1 MAAAVVA
8 AAVSAS
14 PVLAGAWPQN
24 KGDGLAIFTYSFDS
38 ASRRFDDD
46 GDAAV
51 DVTFTKQELSAYLEY
66 GLTSRVTLVGRPVI
80 QSVRSKGP
88 ATDDV
93 TIPPTDEAA
102 GLGGT
107 EAGARF
113 LLGRPFGGVVS
124 FQGVALIPGDGENAV
139 DEPLG
144 EGGFGGEVRLLA
156 GASWGWRGRGGFA
169 DAQVGARSRGDVAGI
184 EGRVDV
190 TVGVRPSP
198 DWMWLGQSFTLIGEE
213 SAETTPGAGRQDVTS
228 HKVRLSGVR
237 RLNRSWAVQGGV
249 TATVAGRNI
258 IEERAAM
265 VALWRRF

>member
-1 MAAAVVA
+1 MAATA
-8 AAVSAS
+8 AE
-14 PVLAGAWPQN
+14 AGAWPQR

-38 ASRRFDDD
+38 ADRRFDDD
-46 GDAAV
+46 GDPSF
-51 DVTFTKQELSAYLEY
+51 DVSFTKQELSAYLEY
-66 GLTSRVTLVGRPVI
+66 GLTSRVTLVGRPVV

-88 ATDDV
+88 SLDELV
-93 TIPPTDEAA
+93 IPPTDEAT

-107 EAGARF
+107 EAGARL

-124 FQGVALIPGDGENAV
+124 FQGLALIPGDGENAV

-144 EGGFGGEVRLLA
+144 EGGFGGELRLLA
-156 GASWGWRGRGGFA
+156 GTSWGWRGRGGFA
-169 DAQVGARSRGDVAGI
+169 DAQVAGRARGDVAGI
-184 EGRVDV
+184 EGRIDV
-190 TVGVRPSP
+190 TLGLRPSP
-198 DWMWLGQSFTLIGEE
+198 NWMWLGQSFTLVGEE
-213 SAETTPGAGRQDVTS
+213 SAETTVGAGPQDVTS

-258 IEERAAM
+258 IEERGAM